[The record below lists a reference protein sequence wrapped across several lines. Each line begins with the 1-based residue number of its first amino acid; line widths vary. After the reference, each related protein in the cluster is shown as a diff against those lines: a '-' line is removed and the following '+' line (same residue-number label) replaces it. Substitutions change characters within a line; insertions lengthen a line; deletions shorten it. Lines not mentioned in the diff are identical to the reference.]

1 MEELEQQQRTEL
13 KEFMAKCTKMK
24 KSASNK
30 QMKKQVQEEIG
41 LLETE
46 LKSKHQREKQ
56 ELLAQIPTD
65 SNVESLMEELVVE
78 PKPTTVKKPNKSKRR
93 QDKKV
98 ADLERQRE
106 EAALEAQ
113 KLPDLKDIENRSI
126 DAIVLPMNLHVQEV
140 FVD

>member
-1 MEELEQQQRTEL
+1 MEELEQQQRAEL

-30 QMKKQVQEEIG
+30 QMKKQVLEEIG

-46 LKSKHQREKQ
+46 LKSRHQREKQ
-56 ELLAQIPTD
+56 ELQAQIPTEAD
-65 SNVESLMEELVVE
+65 VVSLVEELELE
-78 PKPTTVKKPNKSKRR
+78 PKPTSTKKPNKAKKR
-93 QDKKV
+93 QEKKL

-113 KLPDLKDIENRSI
+113 NLPDLKDIETRSI
-126 DAIVLPMNLHVQEV
+126 DAILLPMNLQVHQVNV
-140 FVD
+140 Y